1 MPQSTDTKQEAG
13 TVSNSSSTDLLAE
26 LVEVMEE
33 MEFMACLEGR
43 HTFYKKLDPV
53 IEKATKHLI
62 AQGATVAEGEARNR
76 PFFRG

>member
-1 MPQSTDTKQEAG
+1 MPESTDTKQEAG

-43 HTFYKKLDPV
+43 VAFYDKLDPV
-53 IEKATKHLI
+53 LEKAKKHLI
-62 AQGATVAEGEARNR
+62 TQEGTITDGETKKR